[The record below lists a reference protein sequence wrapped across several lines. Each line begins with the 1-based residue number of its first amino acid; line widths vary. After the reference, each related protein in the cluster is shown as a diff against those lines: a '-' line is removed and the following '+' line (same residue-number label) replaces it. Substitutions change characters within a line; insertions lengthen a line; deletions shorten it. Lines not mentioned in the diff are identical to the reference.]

1 MNIQEPTTI
10 DLELYMI
17 EVIIYV
23 VFLIVIIL
31 GILAV
36 KVSHPNNYIVRYWLV
51 IILSMC
57 YLIQASL
64 SMYTSYVSVK
74 LRSNNDQ
81 DQLIAALN

>member
-57 YLIQASL
+57 YLI
-64 SMYTSYVSVK
+64 
-74 LRSNNDQ
+74 
-81 DQLIAALN
+81 